1 MLYMN
6 YTSKKYKYID
16 IYKFSRV
23 FCLFYATFESLKYTY
38 FLFRFSQMLIF
49 RASFLFAV
57 VPEQKDYF
65 LSVSLGPRSGYE
77 L

>member
-6 YTSKKYKYID
+6 YTSKKYKYIDID

-38 FLFRFSQMLIF
+38 FLFRFS
-49 RASFLFAV
+49 
-57 VPEQKDYF
+57 
-65 LSVSLGPRSGYE
+65 
-77 L
+77 